1 MLLTVDVG
9 NTTIQC
15 GLFEGEKL
23 ALQFRR
29 STNPKLS
36 SDELGL
42 FFRDVLA
49 LNNFDYKAVER
60 IACCSVVPAINHSL
74 SNCFRKYFSKE
85 ALFIQAGIKTGLKIK
100 YANPREIGA
109 DRIAGAIGAVHAA
122 ASANGAANGSDKN
135 AGRNLIVVDMGTAT
149 TVDVITKNNEYLGG
163 AILPGASMSV
173 HALSE
178 GTAQL
183 PSVEVVQPK
192 NVCGSSTIEAI
203 QSGVFYG
210 QAGAVRELVSKMEES
225 VFGGERAFVI
235 GTGGFSRS
243 FESAGL
249 FDLVLPD
256 LVLQGLK
263 VALDMNP

>member
-15 GLFEGEKL
+15 GLFEDEKL

-29 STNPKLS
+29 STNPRLS

-74 SNCFRKYFSKE
+74 SNCFRKYFFKE

-109 DRIAGAIGAVHAA
+109 DRIAGAIEAVHAA
-122 ASANGAANGSDKN
+122 ASSGGAK
-135 AGRNLIVVDMGTAT
+135 NLIVVDMGTAT

-163 AILPGASMSV
+163 AILPGAAMSV

-263 VALDMNP
+263 VALDMNA

>member
-15 GLFEGEKL
+15 GLFEDEKL

-29 STNPKLS
+29 STNPRLS

-74 SNCFRKYFSKE
+74 SNCFRKYFFKE

-109 DRIAGAIGAVHAA
+109 DRIAGAIGAVRAA
-122 ASANGAANGSDKN
+122 ASSGGAK
-135 AGRNLIVVDMGTAT
+135 NLIVVDMGTAT

-163 AILPGASMSV
+163 AILPGAAMSV

-263 VALDMNP
+263 VALDMNA

>member
-29 STNPKLS
+29 STNPRLS

-49 LNNFDYKAVER
+49 LNNFDYKNIER

-85 ALFIQAGIKTGLKIK
+85 ALFIAAGIKTGLKIK

-109 DRIAGAIGAVHAA
+109 DRIAGAIGAVHAV
-122 ASANGAANGSDKN
+122 SKK
-135 AGRNLIVVDMGTAT
+135 NLIVVDMGTAT
-149 TVDVITKNNEYLGG
+149 TVDVITKDNEYLGG

-243 FESAGL
+243 FESSGL

-263 VALDMNP
+263 IALELNQ

>member
-49 LNNFDYKAVER
+49 LNNFDYKTVER

-74 SNCFRKYFSKE
+74 SNCFRKYFFKE

-122 ASANGAANGSDKN
+122 ASSGGAK
-135 AGRNLIVVDMGTAT
+135 NLIVVDMGTAT

-263 VALDMNP
+263 VALDMNA

>member
-29 STNPKLS
+29 STNPRLS

-74 SNCFRKYFSKE
+74 SNCFRKYFFKE

-122 ASANGAANGSDKN
+122 GSSGGAK
-135 AGRNLIVVDMGTAT
+135 NLIVVDMGTAT

-163 AILPGASMSV
+163 AILPGAAMSV

>member
-74 SNCFRKYFSKE
+74 SNCFRKYFFKE

-122 ASANGAANGSDKN
+122 ASSGGAK
-135 AGRNLIVVDMGTAT
+135 NLIVVDMGTAT

-163 AILPGASMSV
+163 AILPGAAMSV

>member
-49 LNNFDYKAVER
+49 LNNFDYKKIER

-85 ALFIQAGIKTGLKIK
+85 ALFIAAGIKTGLKIK

-122 ASANGAANGSDKN
+122 ASADSSDKN
-135 AGRNLIVVDMGTAT
+135 VGRNLIVVDMGTAT

-210 QAGAVRELVSKMEES
+210 QAGAIRELVSKMEEK

-263 VALDMNP
+263 VALDMNN

>member
-29 STNPKLS
+29 STNPRLS

-74 SNCFRKYFSKE
+74 SNCFRKYFFKE

-122 ASANGAANGSDKN
+122 ASSGGAK
-135 AGRNLIVVDMGTAT
+135 NLIVVDMGTAT

-163 AILPGASMSV
+163 AILPGAAMSV

-210 QAGAVRELVSKMEES
+210 QAGAVRELVSKMEEK
-225 VFGGERAFVI
+225 VFEGERAFVI

-263 VALDMNP
+263 VALDMNA

>member
-29 STNPKLS
+29 STNPRLS

-74 SNCFRKYFSKE
+74 SNCFRKYFFKE

-122 ASANGAANGSDKN
+122 ASSGGAK
-135 AGRNLIVVDMGTAT
+135 NLIVVDMGTAT

-163 AILPGASMSV
+163 AILPGAAMSV

>member
-29 STNPKLS
+29 STNPRLS

-74 SNCFRKYFSKE
+74 SNCFRKYFFKE

-109 DRIAGAIGAVHAA
+109 DRITGAIGAVHAS
-122 ASANGAANGSDKN
+122 ASSGGAK
-135 AGRNLIVVDMGTAT
+135 NLIVVDMGTAT

-163 AILPGASMSV
+163 AILPGAAMSV

-225 VFGGERAFVI
+225 VFEGERAFVI

-263 VALDMNP
+263 AALDMNP

>member
-49 LNNFDYKAVER
+49 LNNFDYKTVER

-74 SNCFRKYFSKE
+74 SNCFRKYFFKE
-85 ALFIQAGIKTGLKIK
+85 ALFIHAGIKTGLKIK

-122 ASANGAANGSDKN
+122 ASSGGAK
-135 AGRNLIVVDMGTAT
+135 NLIVVDMGTAT

-183 PSVEVVQPK
+183 PSVEVLQPK

>member
-29 STNPKLS
+29 STNPRLS

-49 LNNFDYKAVER
+49 LNDFNYKDVAR

-74 SNCFRKYFSKE
+74 SNCFRKYFGKD
-85 ALFIQAGIKTGLKIK
+85 ALFIQAGIKTGLIVK

-109 DRIAGAIGAVHAA
+109 DRIAGAIGAVRAA
-122 ASANGAANGSDKN
+122 GE
-135 AGRNLIVVDMGTAT
+135 RNLIVVDMGTAT
-149 TVDVITKNNEYLGG
+149 TVDVITKKKEYLGG

-173 HALSE
+173 RALSE

-183 PSVEVVQPK
+183 PSVEVLKPRNAV
-192 NVCGSSTIEAI
+192 GSSTIEAI
-203 QSGVFYG
+203 QSGVYYG
-210 QAGAVRELVSKMEES
+210 QAGAIRELVSKMEES
-225 VFGGERAFVI
+225 VFGGKKAFVI

-243 FESAGL
+243 FEDSRL

-263 VALDMNP
+263 AALEMNQ

>member
-1 MLLTVDVG
+1 MILTVDVG

-15 GLFEGEKL
+15 GLFDGEKL

-49 LNNFDYKAVER
+49 LNNFDYAQIER

-74 SNCFRKYFSKE
+74 SNCFRKYFFKE
-85 ALFIQAGIKTGLKIK
+85 ALFIAAGIKTGLKIK

-122 ASANGAANGSDKN
+122 SSDAGGGSDKKG
-135 AGRNLIVVDMGTAT
+135 GRNLIVVDMGTAT

-210 QAGAVRELVSKMEES
+210 QAGAIRELVSKMEES

-263 VALDMNP
+263 IALELNK

>member
-74 SNCFRKYFSKE
+74 SNCFRKYFFKE

-122 ASANGAANGSDKN
+122 ASSGGAK
-135 AGRNLIVVDMGTAT
+135 NLIVVDMGTAT

-163 AILPGASMSV
+163 AILPGAAMSV

-263 VALDMNP
+263 VALDMNA

>member
-15 GLFEGEKL
+15 GLFEDEKL

-29 STNPKLS
+29 STNPRLS

-74 SNCFRKYFSKE
+74 SNCFRKYFFKE

-109 DRIAGAIGAVHAA
+109 DRITGAIGAVHAS
-122 ASANGAANGSDKN
+122 ASSGGAK
-135 AGRNLIVVDMGTAT
+135 NLIVVDMGTAT

-163 AILPGASMSV
+163 AILPGAAMSV

-225 VFGGERAFVI
+225 VFEGERAFVI

-263 VALDMNP
+263 AALDMNP

>member
-15 GLFEGEKL
+15 GIFEGEKL

-49 LNNFDYKAVER
+49 LNNFDYKKIER

-85 ALFIQAGIKTGLKIK
+85 ALFIAAGIKTGLKIK

-122 ASANGAANGSDKN
+122 SSEG
-135 AGRNLIVVDMGTAT
+135 GRNLIVVDMGTAT

-210 QAGAVRELVSKMEES
+210 QAGAIRELVSKMEEK

-243 FESAGL
+243 FEGAGL

-263 VALDMNP
+263 VALDINQ

>member
-29 STNPKLS
+29 STNPRLS

-74 SNCFRKYFSKE
+74 SNCFRKYFFKE

-122 ASANGAANGSDKN
+122 ASSGGAK
-135 AGRNLIVVDMGTAT
+135 NLIVVDMGTAT
-149 TVDVITKNNEYLGG
+149 TIDVITKNNEYLGG
-163 AILPGASMSV
+163 AILPGAAMSV

-183 PSVEVVQPK
+183 PSVELVQPK

-263 VALDMNP
+263 VALNMNA

>member
-29 STNPKLS
+29 STNSKLS

-74 SNCFRKYFSKE
+74 SNCFRKYFFKE

-122 ASANGAANGSDKN
+122 ASSGGAK
-135 AGRNLIVVDMGTAT
+135 NLIVVDMGTAT

-210 QAGAVRELVSKMEES
+210 QAGAIRELVSKMEEK

-243 FESAGL
+243 FEGAGL

-263 VALDMNP
+263 VALDLNA

>member
-49 LNNFDYKAVER
+49 LNNFDYKTVER

-74 SNCFRKYFSKE
+74 SNCFRKYFFKE

-122 ASANGAANGSDKN
+122 ASSGGAK
-135 AGRNLIVVDMGTAT
+135 NLIVVDMGTAT

-210 QAGAVRELVSKMEES
+210 QAGAIRELVSKMEES

-263 VALDMNP
+263 VALDMNA

>member
-49 LNNFDYKAVER
+49 LNNFDYKSVER

-74 SNCFRKYFSKE
+74 SNCFRKYFFKE

-122 ASANGAANGSDKN
+122 ASSGGAK
-135 AGRNLIVVDMGTAT
+135 NLIVVDMGTAT

>member
-1 MLLTVDVG
+1 MLLAVDVG

-49 LNNFDYKAVER
+49 LNNFDYKKIER

-85 ALFIQAGIKTGLKIK
+85 ALFIAAGIKTGLKIK

-122 ASANGAANGSDKN
+122 ASADSSDKN
-135 AGRNLIVVDMGTAT
+135 VGRNLIVVDMGTAT

-210 QAGAVRELVSKMEES
+210 QAGAIRELVSKMEEK

-243 FESAGL
+243 FEGAGL

-263 VALDMNP
+263 IALELNK

>member
-15 GLFEGEKL
+15 GLFEDEKL

-29 STNPKLS
+29 STNPRLS

-74 SNCFRKYFSKE
+74 SNCFRKYFFKE

-122 ASANGAANGSDKN
+122 ASSGGAK
-135 AGRNLIVVDMGTAT
+135 NLIVVDMGTAT

-163 AILPGASMSV
+163 AILPGAAMSV

>member
-29 STNPKLS
+29 STNPRLS

-74 SNCFRKYFSKE
+74 SNCFRKYFFKE

-122 ASANGAANGSDKN
+122 ASSGGAK
-135 AGRNLIVVDMGTAT
+135 NLIVVDMGTAT

-163 AILPGASMSV
+163 AILPGAAMSV

-249 FDLVLPD
+249 VP
-256 LVLQGLK
+256 LK
-263 VALDMNP
+263 ARAFLTWSCRTWFCRALKSRWT

>member
-74 SNCFRKYFSKE
+74 SNCFRKYFFKE

-122 ASANGAANGSDKN
+122 ASSGGAK
-135 AGRNLIVVDMGTAT
+135 NLIVVDMGTAT

-163 AILPGASMSV
+163 AILPGAAMSV

-263 VALDMNP
+263 VALDMNN

>member
-74 SNCFRKYFSKE
+74 SNCFRKYFFKE

-122 ASANGAANGSDKN
+122 ASSGGAK
-135 AGRNLIVVDMGTAT
+135 NLIVVDMGTAT

-163 AILPGASMSV
+163 AILPGAAMSV

-225 VFGGERAFVI
+225 VFEGERAFVI

>member
-29 STNPKLS
+29 STNPRLS

-74 SNCFRKYFSKE
+74 SNCFRKYFFKE

-122 ASANGAANGSDKN
+122 ASSGGAK
-135 AGRNLIVVDMGTAT
+135 NLIVVDMGTAT

-210 QAGAVRELVSKMEES
+210 QAGAIRELVSKMEEK

-263 VALDMNP
+263 VALDMNA

>member
-49 LNNFDYKAVER
+49 LNNFDYKSVER

-74 SNCFRKYFSKE
+74 SNCFRKYFFKE

-122 ASANGAANGSDKN
+122 ASSGGAK
-135 AGRNLIVVDMGTAT
+135 NLIVVDMGTAT

-183 PSVEVVQPK
+183 PSVEVVRPK

-235 GTGGFSRS
+235 GTGGFSRA

-263 VALDMNP
+263 VALDMNA

>member
-29 STNPKLS
+29 STNSKLS

-122 ASANGAANGSDKN
+122 ASSGGAK
-135 AGRNLIVVDMGTAT
+135 NLIVVDMGTAT

-210 QAGAVRELVSKMEES
+210 QAGAIRELVSKMEES

-263 VALDMNP
+263 VALDMNN

>member
-15 GLFEGEKL
+15 GIFEGEKL

-49 LNNFDYKAVER
+49 LNNFDYKKIER

-74 SNCFRKYFSKE
+74 SNCFRKYFFKE
-85 ALFIQAGIKTGLKIK
+85 ALFIAAGIKTGLKIK

-122 ASANGAANGSDKN
+122 TSASSDKN

-183 PSVEVVQPK
+183 PSVEVLQPK

>member
-29 STNPKLS
+29 STNPRLS

-74 SNCFRKYFSKE
+74 SNCFRKYFFKE

-122 ASANGAANGSDKN
+122 ASSGGAK
-135 AGRNLIVVDMGTAT
+135 NLIVVDMGTAT
-149 TVDVITKNNEYLGG
+149 TVDVITKNSEYLGG
-163 AILPGASMSV
+163 AILPGAAMSV

-263 VALDMNP
+263 VALDMNA

>member
-15 GLFEGEKL
+15 GLFEDEKL

-29 STNPKLS
+29 STNPRLS

-74 SNCFRKYFSKE
+74 SNCFRKYFFKE
-85 ALFIQAGIKTGLKIK
+85 ALFIAAGIKTGLKIK

-122 ASANGAANGSDKN
+122 ASSGGAK
-135 AGRNLIVVDMGTAT
+135 NLIVVDMGTAT

-163 AILPGASMSV
+163 AILPGAAMSV

-225 VFGGERAFVI
+225 VFEGERAFVI

-263 VALDMNP
+263 IALDMNP

>member
-15 GLFEGEKL
+15 GLFEDEKL

-29 STNPKLS
+29 STNSKLS

-74 SNCFRKYFSKE
+74 SNCFRKYFFKE

-109 DRIAGAIGAVHAA
+109 DRIAGVIGAVHAA
-122 ASANGAANGSDKN
+122 ASSGGAK
-135 AGRNLIVVDMGTAT
+135 NLIVVDMGTAT

-210 QAGAVRELVSKMEES
+210 QAGAIRELVSKMEEK

>member
-29 STNPKLS
+29 STNPRLS

-74 SNCFRKYFSKE
+74 SNCFRKYFFKE

-109 DRIAGAIGAVHAA
+109 DRIAGAIGAVRAA
-122 ASANGAANGSDKN
+122 ASSGGAK
-135 AGRNLIVVDMGTAT
+135 NLIVVDMGTAT

-163 AILPGASMSV
+163 AILPGAAMSV

>member
-29 STNPKLS
+29 STNPRLS

-74 SNCFRKYFSKE
+74 SNCFRKYFFKE

-122 ASANGAANGSDKN
+122 ASSGGAK
-135 AGRNLIVVDMGTAT
+135 NLIVVDMGTAT

>member
-29 STNPKLS
+29 STNSKLS

-74 SNCFRKYFSKE
+74 SNCFRKYFFKE

-122 ASANGAANGSDKN
+122 ASSGGEK
-135 AGRNLIVVDMGTAT
+135 NLIVVDMGTAT

-210 QAGAVRELVSKMEES
+210 QAGAIRELVSKMEEK

-263 VALDMNP
+263 VALDMNN

>member
-29 STNPKLS
+29 STNSKLS

-74 SNCFRKYFSKE
+74 SNCFRKYFFKE

-122 ASANGAANGSDKN
+122 ASSGGAK
-135 AGRNLIVVDMGTAT
+135 NLIVVDMGTAT

-163 AILPGASMSV
+163 AILPGAAMSV

-192 NVCGSSTIEAI
+192 NVEIVRPNRICGQSTIEAI

-263 VALDMNP
+263 VALDMNA